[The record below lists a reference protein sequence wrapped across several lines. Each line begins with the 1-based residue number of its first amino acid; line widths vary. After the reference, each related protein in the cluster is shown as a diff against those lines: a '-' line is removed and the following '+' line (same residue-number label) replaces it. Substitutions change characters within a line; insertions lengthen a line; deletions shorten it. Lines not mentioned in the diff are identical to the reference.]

1 MFSTADPPT
10 RFTRTT
16 VAVLAAAA
24 VVASFASTTEA
35 AKPTKHQ
42 KIVALRQRL
51 KAIAQ
56 KRTEQ
61 RAKLVATKQKQ
72 VRLADKLNTSYQ
84 QVQSANEALKASEAR
99 LHGAKLAVQ
108 ASTHELHLAQ
118 ERLRNQQ
125 RRFGK
130 RIAYYYK
137 EGPVPYIAVLLGSK
151 DMSQFLDRQY
161 YVSQVMNQDAE
172 LLAELRKAQQQVALE
187 RQRLLERQAAL
198 AAAHRDNADR
208 LAQVQARTAELERL
222 HQAILHER
230 ALEEQRLSELEEDS
244 AEVQQSLEKELARR
258 RRALVP
264 RAGGSANLPPFSGR
278 FSMPARGPIT
288 SGFGYRY
295 HPILHY
301 QRLHTGL
308 DIGAAY
314 GSGVYAAAPGEVF
327 FASWR
332 GGYGQ
337 CIILLHDRGG
347 EVSTLYGHLSK
358 ILVRPG
364 QTVRR
369 GQLIGAVGSTG
380 LSTGPHLHF
389 EVRRN
394 GRPVPPM

>member
-1 MFSTADPPT
+1 MPT
-10 RFTRTT
+10 SDLTRTAAAILT
-16 VAVLAAAA
+16 TAAVL
-24 VVASFASTTEA
+24 VSFAASTEA
-35 AKPTKHQ
+35 ARPTRHQ

-51 KAIAQ
+51 NAIAQ
-56 KRTEQ
+56 KRKTQ
-61 RAKLVATKQKQ
+61 QDIVRATKQKQ

-84 QVQSANEALKASEAR
+84 QVEQANDALKVSETR
-99 LHGAKLAVQ
+99 LHDAKLAVQ
-108 ASTHELHLAQ
+108 ASTRELHVAQ

-137 EGPVPYIAVLLGSK
+137 EGPVPYIAVLLGSR

-172 LLAELRKAQQQVALE
+172 LLAELRKAQQAVARE
-187 RQRLLERQAAL
+187 RQRLLQRQAAL

-208 LAQVQARTAELERL
+208 LAQVQSRTSELERL
-222 HQAILHER
+222 HRAILHER

-244 AEVQQSLEKELARR
+244 ADVQRSLEKELARR
-258 RRALVP
+258 RQAVRLP
-264 RAGGSANLPPFSGR
+264 RPGGGASLPPFSGR

-314 GSGVYAAAPGEVF
+314 GAGVYAAAPGEVF
-327 FASWR
+327 LAGWR
-332 GGYGQ
+332 GGYGR

-358 ILVRPG
+358 VFVSPG

-394 GRPVPPM
+394 GRPVPPR